1 MRASSVLL
9 SVSLLVCTFGMALPP
24 ERDAIC
30 QEARHQNETRQGEG
44 FNLGWGWVL
53 PEHDGGDCT
62 AKLELLIPSK
72 EEDHR
77 VAFWAEALDGDVT
90 FRLVGPDGQTE
101 AQGSGRKLDLIFNCR
116 LAPGKHLFTV
126 EVPKG
131 AWCSAEFGMKGAL
144 EFPTKLDPEHFQE
157 FPAAG
162 EFKWPYLLFTPK
174 VVTSSSLL
182 VVPNNTGFAVE
193 DLDYLRASASREIT
207 RYSKMAERFGCSLL
221 MPIFPRPA
229 LPKGNLY
236 LHSLSRESLLT
247 KEDAWARV
255 DLQLIAMIQDAR
267 SRLAPKVVLDPKVMM
282 FGFSAAGSFV
292 NRFAML
298 HPELVHAVACG
309 APGWPLAP
317 VAEQGGERLDYPVGL
332 GDFSALAG
340 RPFNLSAAQDIA
352 MFFFVGGE
360 DTNDPVKF
368 RDSYSASNEECIFRR
383 FGSTPIARWRVAEK
397 LYAERGYHASFVI
410 YPGEGHA
417 VSKAMER
424 DLETFFEAQIQ
435 RAKGGSESKRP

>member
-1 MRASSVLL
+1 
-9 SVSLLVCTFGMALPP
+9 
-24 ERDAIC
+24 
-30 QEARHQNETRQGEG
+30 
-44 FNLGWGWVL
+44 
-53 PEHDGGDCT
+53 
-62 AKLELLIPSK
+62 
-72 EEDHR
+72 
-77 VAFWAEALDGDVT
+77 
-90 FRLVGPDGQTE
+90 
-101 AQGSGRKLDLIFNCR
+101 
-116 LAPGKHLFTV
+116 
-126 EVPKG
+126 
-131 AWCSAEFGMKGAL
+131 
-144 EFPTKLDPEHFQE
+144 
-157 FPAAG
+157 
-162 EFKWPYLLFTPK
+162 
-174 VVTSSSLL
+174 
-182 VVPNNTGFAVE
+182 VPNNTGFAVE